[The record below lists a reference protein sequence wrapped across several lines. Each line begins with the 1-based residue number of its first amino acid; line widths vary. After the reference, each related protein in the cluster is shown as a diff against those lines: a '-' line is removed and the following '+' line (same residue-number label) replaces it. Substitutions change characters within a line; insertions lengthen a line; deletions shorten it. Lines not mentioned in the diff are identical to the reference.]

1 MSKNR
6 PVAQLVEPIPHK
18 NLGTGSNPVGPTIQ
32 KPPGKLGELA
42 QFFYDSAPS
51 PVHEI
56 AVAGAIVYA
65 AQFCGRAYNVSDE
78 GLSHYVICLA
88 PSGMGKENVRRVVN
102 LLNIYVGESCPIVHL
117 YRGAD
122 DISSGQALIK
132 DIISKPCQ
140 LSIMGEFVYKLQVIC
155 SPRANS
161 SEIRLKQ
168 ALLELIVQSGKHGH
182 SGRTIYANTNENKEG
197 VQSPNFT
204 LFCEGIPKVF
214 NKIIDNHMFY
224 DGFLP
229 RFLIIKYE
237 GLKPY
242 FNENR
247 KKIPDYSLISHIAEL
262 VSFVEIQTNPR
273 DGTKRKIID
282 IQATPEVHKLLK
294 ELSRFQ
300 TDKENDTDDEREKAI
315 LSRLYMNVYKLAG
328 LSAAWNCYY
337 NPIISK
343 DDFDWAKN
351 IVFNTI
357 SLFIK
362 DLQEGK
368 IGNEENEVNQ
378 LNVIES
384 KIKEFLTKPFDK
396 IKGYCNPSYTPK
408 MHDYKVIPYE
418 FFNRRI
424 AKLSPFD
431 KMKDTMK
438 VIEKCLRILEN
449 SGKLKEVTQGDKR
462 RLFQIIDV

>member
-1 MSKNR
+1 MAIANLIVYRTKNRNQAIRIFRASELGKRPKANRSDYVNGLIQKALDQTLPPINFELYNKEIEEKLSNNR

-351 IVFNTI
+351 IVFNSI
-357 SLFIK
+357 SMFIK
-362 DLQEGK
+362 DLEEGK

-384 KIKEFLTKPFDK
+384 KIKEFLTKAF
-396 IKGYCNPSYTPK
+396 
-408 MHDYKVIPYE
+408 
-418 FFNRRI
+418 
-424 AKLSPFD
+424 
-431 KMKDTMK
+431 
-438 VIEKCLRILEN
+438 
-449 SGKLKEVTQGDKR
+449 
-462 RLFQIIDV
+462 